1 MTIDKKYI
9 DDFIN
14 ISSKAAL
21 ASSYLVGKK
30 DKIAADQAAVDSMRT
45 ELNKIDMNGQVVIGE
60 GSLDEA
66 PMLYTGELLGNKT
79 GPAFDIAVDP
89 LEGTNFAANNLP
101 GAISVIAI
109 AEKGNLF
116 NAPETYMEKIA
127 TGKIEKNLI
136 DLDNSITKNISN
148 LADFMNKDISSI
160 TACIMDRPRHKN
172 MIEELKRL
180 KVKIKLIT
188 DGDVLG
194 ALYVS
199 DPKYNV
205 DIFLG
210 IGGGP
215 EGVLA
220 ASALDA
226 YNCHFQG
233 RFIFDNDND
242 INDAK
247 KMGITDLN
255 KKYELN
261 EIVKGDSIFCATG
274 ITTSNVLSGID
285 INKDNYTSETLVTH
299 KNSNYKEIV
308 KRTNPI
314 KGWFLS
320 QVKSGNKKKITE
332 I

>member
-9 DDFIN
+9 DYFIN
-14 ISSKAAL
+14 VSSKAAL

-30 DKIAADQAAVDSMRT
+30 DKIAADQAAVDSMRS
-45 ELNKIDMNGQVVIGE
+45 ELNKIDMSGEVVIGE

-66 PMLYTGELLGNKT
+66 PMLYTGELLGNKK
-79 GPAFDIAVDP
+79 GPNFDIAVDP

-116 NAPETYMEKIA
+116 NAPETYMDKIA
-127 TGKIEKNLI
+127 TGRVENGLI
-136 DLDNSITKNISN
+136 DLDYSIKKNISN
-148 LADFMNKDISSI
+148 LADFMNKDISLI
-160 TACIMDRPRHKN
+160 TACLMDRPRHKE
-172 MIEELKRL
+172 IIDELKTL
-180 KVKIKLIT
+180 GVKIKLIT

-226 YNCHFQG
+226 YGCHFQG
-233 RFIFDNDND
+233 RFIFDNETD
-242 INDAK
+242 ISDAK
-247 KMGITDLN
+247 KMGIIDLN

-274 ITTSNVLSGID
+274 ITTSEVLSGID
-285 INKDNYTSETLVTH
+285 INDNNYTSETLVTH
-299 KNSNYKEIV
+299 KSSNFKAII
-308 KRTNPI
+308 KKTNPI
-314 KGWFLS
+314 
-320 QVKSGNKKKITE
+320 TE
-332 I
+332 